1 MPKFLYAALALAL
14 AASISLVTIA
24 ASESPSAPA
33 PARAAATTHRVA
45 AGQAAPAPAARPAAV
60 NVVMR
65 DPGCHWFAVGSRF
78 KTKLAVPGAAKLTNM
93 DEAAL
98 KITGAGPAHHVNVG
112 RSLAL
117 ARGAY
122 AITMV
127 GQKPDDNTLHL
138 TVR

>member
-1 MPKFLYAALALAL
+1 MSKFLSASLVLAV
-14 AASISLVTIA
+14 AASITLIAVA
-24 ASESPSAPA
+24 ASESPSVPA
-33 PARAAATTHRVA
+33 PARAAVVHRAPA
-45 AGQAAPAPAARPAAV
+45 AQVAPAPAAKVAAV

-78 KTKLAVPGAAKLTNM
+78 KTKLAVPGTAKLTNL

-98 KITGAGPAHHVNVG
+98 KITAAGSDRQVNVG

-117 ARGAY
+117 GRGAY

-127 GQKPDDNTLHL
+127 GQKSDDNTLHL

>member
-14 AASISLVTIA
+14 TASISLVTIA

-33 PARAAATTHRVA
+33 PVRAAAVTHHA
-45 AGQAAPAPAARPAAV
+45 TAAPAPAARTSAV

-78 KTKLAVPGAAKLTNM
+78 KTKLAVPGTAKLTNM

-98 KITGAGPAHHVNVG
+98 KIAGAGPTRHVNVG

-117 ARGAY
+117 AKGAY
-122 AITMV
+122 TITMV
-127 GQKPDDNTLHL
+127 GQASDDNTLHL
-138 TVR
+138 TVG